1 METPT
6 EIHSSAHG
14 APLAGRAA
22 CGRDRGHTTTPIPPR
37 APMSVFV
44 WAMIGV
50 ALRSHS
56 VLVPDRFCGGIIGA
70 LVAAV
75 AGTLVSGYLLPSP
88 GVPTD
93 NPPRDHVA
101 VANSGTDHRP
111 IWNLSIRRSPQAPPG
126 SPTVAPDAPVRDP
139 TRWSARRPSS
149 RRPTAK
155 NQARTTL
162 RRLLWL
168 TDGCCARQKN
178 ACHTHCD
185 DAVNI
190 ARILSAPEAVHR

>member
-75 AGTLVSGYLLPSP
+75 AGALVSCYLLPSP

-93 NPPRDHVA
+93 NPPRVTTA
-101 VANSGTDHRP
+101 QWPIPGPIIALFGTY
-111 IWNLSIRRSPQAPPG
+111 LYG
-126 SPTVAPDAPVRDP
+126 
-139 TRWSARRPSS
+139 ARRK
-149 RRPTAK
+149 RL
-155 NQARTTL
+155 QAR
-162 RRLLWL
+162 RR
-168 TDGCCARQKN
+168 
-178 ACHTHCD
+178 
-185 DAVNI
+185 
-190 ARILSAPEAVHR
+190 